1 MSANISNLSNPV
13 GLGFTQSY
21 NSFIIPINN
30 VITPAI
36 QFGTIKVKHN
46 IMIDDII
53 KCKIK
58 SERTFNHSD
67 ILLITC

>member
-30 VITPAI
+30 VVIAAT
-36 QFGTIKVKHN
+36 QFGTMKDKNN
-46 IMIDDII
+46 IIIADTI